1 METVGSTSATKPR
14 NVKKGVDQDDARRR
28 RTETAIQVLQTL
40 SRPSP
45 HCSKVRKEKK
55 EDQLNKRRSM
65 VSDAA
70 SADAGVFGSMV
81 NSSLR
86 SANQPT
92 VISADVIAENVR
104 DLHSDNP
111 ALQLKATQQFRRFLS
126 IGRLSD

>member
-1 METVGSTSATKPR
+1 MLDEDELRPP
-14 NVKKGVDQDDARRR
+14 
-28 RTETAIQVLQTL
+28 
-40 SRPSP
+40 SRCRQSP
-45 HCSKVRKEKK
+45 CILEPFNSFQVRKEKK

-70 SADAGVFGSMV
+70 SADAGVFSSLV
-81 NSSLR
+81 NSTLR

-92 VISADVIAENVR
+92 VISTDVIAENVR

-126 IGRLSD
+126 IGKQIYSRSQCSFEIRYL